1 MIFRNLPALITL
13 VAALVAWIV
22 TFIYKYELTKALII
36 IFAAAFIFF
45 VIGIIVRAILNR
57 FLNPDTD
64 KKEKMYNVY
73 AYLLS
78 ARKSSGI
85 YMQRIKVLSCARKL

>member
-36 IFAAAFIFF
+36 IFASAFVFC
-45 VIGIIVRAILNR
+45 ILGCRLGAFHNR

-64 KKEKMYNVY
+64 KKEKTEETEDTLESNETEEEN
-73 AYLLS
+73 
-78 ARKSSGI
+78 
-85 YMQRIKVLSCARKL
+85 

>member
-36 IFAAAFIFF
+36 IFASH
-45 VIGIIVRAILNR
+45 LS
-57 FLNPDTD
+57 FL
-64 KKEKMYNVY
+64 
-73 AYLLS
+73 L
-78 ARKSSGI
+78 
-85 YMQRIKVLSCARKL
+85 

>member
-36 IFAAAFIFF
+36 IFASAFVFF
-45 VIGIIVRAILNR
+45 IIGIIV
-57 FLNPDTD
+57 
-64 KKEKMYNVY
+64 
-73 AYLLS
+73 LS
-78 ARKSSGI
+78 LI
-85 YMQRIKVLSCARKL
+85 HI

>member
-22 TFIYKYELTKALII
+22 TFIYKYEITKALII
-36 IFAAAFIFF
+36 IFASAFVFF
-45 VIGIIVRAILNR
+45 IIGIIVRAILNR

-64 KKEKMYNVY
+64 KKEKTEETEDTLESNETEEEN
-73 AYLLS
+73 
-78 ARKSSGI
+78 
-85 YMQRIKVLSCARKL
+85 

>member
-36 IFAAAFIFF
+36 IFAAAFIF
-45 VIGIIVRAILNR
+45 
-57 FLNPDTD
+57 
-64 KKEKMYNVY
+64 
-73 AYLLS
+73 LL
-78 ARKSSGI
+78 
-85 YMQRIKVLSCARKL
+85 

>member
-1 MIFRNLPALITL
+1 M
-13 VAALVAWIV
+13 
-22 TFIYKYELTKALII
+22 II

-64 KKEKMYNVY
+64 KKEKTEETEEAEDTVESNETEEE
-73 AYLLS
+73 
-78 ARKSSGI
+78 K
-85 YMQRIKVLSCARKL
+85 

>member
-36 IFAAAFIFF
+36 IFASAFVFF
-45 VIGIIVRAILNR
+45 MIKRKRQKKLKIHWRAM
-57 FLNPDTD
+57 
-64 KKEKMYNVY
+64 KQK
-73 AYLLS
+73 
-78 ARKSSGI
+78 RKTN
-85 YMQRIKVLSCARKL
+85 

>member
-22 TFIYKYELTKALII
+22 TFIYELTKALII
-36 IFAAAFIFF
+36 IFASAFVFF
-45 VIGIIVRAILNR
+45 IIGIIVRAILNR

-64 KKEKMYNVY
+64 KKEKTEETEDTLESNETEEEN
-73 AYLLS
+73 
-78 ARKSSGI
+78 
-85 YMQRIKVLSCARKL
+85 

>member
-64 KKEKMYNVY
+64 KKDTVESNETEEEK
-73 AYLLS
+73 
-78 ARKSSGI
+78 
-85 YMQRIKVLSCARKL
+85 

>member
-64 KKEKMYNVY
+64 KKVKTEETEEAEDTVESNETEEEK
-73 AYLLS
+73 
-78 ARKSSGI
+78 
-85 YMQRIKVLSCARKL
+85 

>member
-36 IFAAAFIFF
+36 IFASAFVFF
-45 VIGIIVRAILNR
+45 IGIIVRAILNR

-64 KKEKMYNVY
+64 KKEKTEETEDTLESNETEEEN
-73 AYLLS
+73 
-78 ARKSSGI
+78 
-85 YMQRIKVLSCARKL
+85 